1 MENREPLQNNPEDLQ
16 KKLAEDLQREIS
28 KTPAEK
34 QAERIAREA
43 EVRAKESERTANL
56 NQGPRLEI
64 EKNKTELAREVIDR
78 APNQPLVKENI
89 ETAVSTHYKKE
100 LEKSFNGTPFSLEK
114 ADLTDT
120 GYEILIKVK
129 VKDKPD
135 KPDKP
140 VYDVK
145 ELPLASQKIYSKLL
159 TGLINESAIRF
170 GKSREEVQ
178 SATKKA
184 QQSQGKTGIWSRIKG
199 IFGFGK

>member
-1 MENREPLQNNPEDLQ
+1 MENREPLENNPEDLQ

-64 EKNKTELAREVIDR
+64 EKNKTELAREAIDR
-78 APNQPLVKENI
+78 APNQPLIKENI
-89 ETAVSTHYKKE
+89 ETAVSAHYKKE
-100 LEKSFNGTPFSLEK
+100 LEKSFNDTPFRLEK
-114 ADLTDT
+114 AGLTDT
-120 GYEILIKVK
+120 GYEILITVEG
-129 VKDKPD
+129 
-135 KPDKP
+135 KP

-145 ELPLASQKIYSKLL
+145 ELPFASQEIYSKLL

>member
-1 MENREPLQNNPEDLQ
+1 MENREPLENNPEDLQ

-56 NQGPRLEI
+56 NQGSRLEI
-64 EKNKTELAREVIDR
+64 EKNKTELAREAIDR
-78 APNQPLVKENI
+78 APNQPLIKENI
-89 ETAVSTHYKKE
+89 ETAVSAHYKKE
-100 LEKSFNGTPFSLEK
+100 LEKSFNDTPFRLEK
-114 ADLTDT
+114 AGLTDT
-120 GYEILIKVK
+120 GYEILITVEG
-129 VKDKPD
+129 
-135 KPDKP
+135 KP

-145 ELPLASQKIYSKLL
+145 ELPFASQEIYSKLL